1 MEVRVNLD
9 RIILSCLLYNALETR
24 TRTNSNIKN
33 DTENTCV
40 YLVATG
46 CLHLKRSEIQH
57 IEKDNPIRKPNPTFH
72 DLNYLLGTCR
82 HNPLKYSNGYPT

>member
-40 YLVATG
+40 YLFG
-46 CLHLKRSEIQH
+46 CCRMSSPQKNPKFNTLKKTTLSENQ
-57 IEKDNPIRKPNPTFH
+57 T
-72 DLNYLLGTCR
+72 LLFMI
-82 HNPLKYSNGYPT
+82 